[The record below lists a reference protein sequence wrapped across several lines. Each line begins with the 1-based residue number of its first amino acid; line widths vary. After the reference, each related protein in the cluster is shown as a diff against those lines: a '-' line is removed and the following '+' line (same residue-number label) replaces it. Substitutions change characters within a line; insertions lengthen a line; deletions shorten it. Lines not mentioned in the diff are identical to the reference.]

1 MGAPGGEW
9 AASIRTGA
17 KEEGACRV
25 ELELHCF
32 DLNGTDVSGV
42 CPGQISATEN
52 WVEVWGRVPAPL
64 HLPSLNTISI
74 PYMFQELE
82 THPRGL
88 VIHMTFPRRCRA
100 P

>member
-42 CPGQISATEN
+42 CPGQISGNRA
-52 WVEVWGRVPAPL
+52 VGGGLGQGAGPPASSIPEHCQHPL
-64 HLPSLNTISI
+64 HVPGT
-74 PYMFQELE
+74 
-82 THPRGL
+82 
-88 VIHMTFPRRCRA
+88 
-100 P
+100 